1 MRHHRQHRARL
12 HGDRGVVLVEAVF
25 VLPVVIFVVFAIFEF
40 GLLFAAQS
48 TTNSATRDGVRFGSA
63 NFAVS
68 GSNQA
73 AADQIAAAV
82 ASDLGARTD
91 LDTPVQLL
99 IYKASVDG
107 TPTGGFTT
115 CTADCYRYTWNGTGW
130 QFDNAYAAK
139 RWLTPSACID
149 PATGLNTL
157 DSIGAYLEVNHS
169 YITGAF
175 GSSQLIKEHTVSR
188 LEPLPLSQC

>member
-1 MRHHRQHRARL
+1 MMRTR
-12 HGDRGVVLVEAVF
+12 GDRGTTLVEAVF
-25 VLPVVIFVVFAIFEF
+25 VLPIVMTVVFAIFEF

-73 AADQIAAAV
+73 AADAIAAAV
-82 ASDLGARTD
+82 AKDLGARTN

-99 IYKASVDG
+99 IYKADANGNPAGS
-107 TPTGGFTT
+107 FTA
-115 CTADCYRYTWNGTGW
+115 CTANCYHYTWNGSAFV
-130 QFDNAYAAK
+130 FDPASPIWTNPA
-139 RWLTPSACID
+139 ACID
-149 PATGLNTL
+149 PTNGLNTL
-157 DSIGAYLEVNHS
+157 DTIGAYLEVTHK

-175 GSSQLIKEHTVSR
+175 GTSRLIKEHTVSR

>member
-1 MRHHRQHRARL
+1 M
-12 HGDRGVVLVEAVF
+12 VEAVF
-25 VLPVVIFVVFAIFEF
+25 VLPVVLFVVFAIFEF

-48 TTNSATRDGVRFGSA
+48 TTHSATRGGVRFGSA
-63 NFAVS
+63 NFAIS

-73 AADQIAAAV
+73 AADEIAAAV
-82 ASDLGARTD
+82 AKDLTARTD

-99 IYKASVDG
+99 IYKADVDG
-107 TPTGGFTT
+107 EPEGGFTS
-115 CTADCYRYTWNGTGW
+115 CTANCYRYTWNGTGW
-130 QFDNAYAAK
+130 AFDDSYASK

-149 PATGLNTL
+149 PISGLNTL